1 MANKKKNTQKS
12 TQKSTT
18 KTNYG
23 ARNKKKAPV
32 KKEHG
37 VLLTIV
43 LVIMAVHGLF
53 SGYLYYITAQ
63 EANRPW
69 VMGLMAVHFLANVA
83 AAIGIFYWKR
93 WGLYVYAAST
103 ILAVVAG
110 LLSVGIWSLFYML
123 LPFVILGWLIRS
135 KQSYFD

>member
-1 MANKKKNTQKS
+1 MATKTKNKKMSNTQSK
-12 TQKSTT
+12 
-18 KTNYG
+18 Y
-23 ARNKKKAPV
+23 NKKKAPVKPV

-69 VMGLMAVHFLANVA
+69 VMGLMAVHFLANDA
-83 AAIGIFYWKR
+83 AAVGIFYGKK
-93 WGLYVYAAST
+93 WGLYVYAGST

-110 LLSVGIWSLFYML
+110 LISVGIWSTFYML
-123 LPFVILGWLIRS
+123 LPLVILGWLIRT
-135 KQSYFD
+135 KQSYFE